1 MALMWRALREFFH
14 NHVLLFIVF
23 LTGAAVLIIEITA
36 TRLLSVYFGNT
47 IYTTSSIISVVLFA
61 LSIGY
66 FIGGRLADKS
76 GSEFLFY
83 QIISLSGLSVF
94 LLQLLNVYII
104 PQFISGYTLQEGPLV
119 SSMLLFLLPGVL
131 LGMLSPI
138 VAKLQKKRVKKQGI
152 GQITGNV
159 FFWSTLGSI
168 VGSLS
173 AGFYLIPQY
182 AISQIIVG
190 VGAVLFILGLF
201 GMLFPWRKGTSSG
214 IILVLLL
221 TIPLVHASL
230 LSFNPTSEAKT
241 IVHREQGLYDNIIIY
256 DGEYHGVKTR
266 FLQQAIDASS
276 AMYLMSDELV
286 YDYTMYYEIYKLGSS
301 EPKHALVIGG
311 GAYSVPKALLRD
323 DPKMTVDVAEVEPNL
338 YGLSQKYFD
347 VPDDPRLMNHVEDG
361 RRLLSQST
369 KHYDLIFSDAFKF
382 SIPAHLTTKEFFELG
397 KSKLSPN
404 GVFVANIVGSLDEKT
419 PSFLFSEIKTFKSV
433 FPNSYF
439 FAVDSLDA
447 DYPQNIIMVGY
458 NGAEGQNLL
467 TVDTDQP
474 FLSTLESK
482 LIDIETYD
490 LSSHTL
496 LTDDYAP
503 VDFLIS
509 KMFVDYVQQ

>member
-1 MALMWRALREFFH
+1 MSGMWRALRAFFH
-14 NHVLLFIVF
+14 NHLLLFIVF

-66 FIGGRLADKS
+66 FMGGRLADKS

-104 PQFISGYTLQEGPLV
+104 PQITSDYTLQDGPLI

-168 VGSLS
+168 VGSLGT
-173 AGFYLIPQY
+173 GFYLIPQY

-190 VGAVLFILGLF
+190 VGTVLFGLGLL
-201 GMLFPWRKGTSSG
+201 GMLSPWRKGTSSG

-230 LSFNPTSEAKT
+230 LSFNTTVKAQSV
-241 IVHREQGLYDNIIIY
+241 VHQEQGLYDNIVIY
-256 DGEYHGVKTR
+256 DDEYHGVETR

-276 AMYLMSDELV
+276 AMYLTSKELV
-286 YDYTMYYEIYKLGSS
+286 YDYTRYHEIYKLGSS
-301 EPKHALVIGG
+301 DPKHAFVIGG
-311 GAYSVPKALLRD
+311 GAYSVPKALLAD
-323 DPKMTVDVAEVEPNL
+323 DPQIKVDVAEVEPSL
-338 YGLSQKYFD
+338 FSLGQKYFD
-347 VPDDPRLMNHVEDG
+347 VPQDPRLTNYIEDG
-361 RRLLSQST
+361 RRLLQRSET
-369 KHYDLIFSDAFKF
+369 KYDLIFSDAFRL

-397 KSKLSPN
+397 KSKLAPE
-404 GVFVANIVGSLDEKT
+404 GVFVANIVGSLDEKQ
-419 PSFLFSEIKTFKSV
+419 PSFLFSEIKTFQSV

-447 DYPQNIIMVGY
+447 EYPQNVIMVGY
-458 NGAEGQNLL
+458 NGDAGRNLL

-474 FLSTLESK
+474 FLSTLEAK
-482 LIDIETYD
+482 RIDLEQYD
-490 LSSHTL
+490 LSGHSV

-503 VDFLIS
+503 VDYLIS
-509 KMFVDYVQQ
+509 KMFVEYVR